1 MWDLAALAIYKFK
14 LLKKGAI
21 YLLKAAE
28 MVFSEPVIEQETDRV
43 MRALLVDE
51 VAKRYWEFAGSQ
63 PTNMQDVMKKSP
75 LFEVALYERKAEM
88 AKEKHEKMWE

>member
-14 LLKKGAI
+14 LLKKNAV

-28 MVFSEPVIEQETDRV
+28 MVFSEPISEQKTDIV
-43 MRALLVDE
+43 MRALLVEE
-51 VAKRYWEFAGSQ
+51 VARRYWDFAVSQ
-63 PTNMQDVMKKSP
+63 STNMQDVMRKSP

-88 AKEKHEKMWE
+88 AKEKYEKMWE